1 MRNTEK
7 EIKDLQK
14 EIELLEE
21 KMSGMEMGTNRYQK
35 YEQKIEDLKMEI
47 DTLTYL

>member
-1 MRNTEK
+1 
-7 EIKDLQK
+7 
-14 EIELLEE
+14 
-21 KMSGMEMGTNRYQK
+21 MSGMAMGTNRYQK